1 MSVLASF
8 ALLPAR
14 LPVAFAAASGGAVN
28 IDFDRSFIAQMVV
41 FGALILILKPLLLD
55 PVLALFAERE
65 RRTEGARAEAR
76 KMQEDA
82 GELLRRY
89 KHELDKVQRVAAE
102 ERDKMRAETARLE
115 AEQLAEARRVSAQIL
130 EDGRQKIE
138 EEIHAVRF
146 ELGRSSERLARD
158 IAGRVLGREIA

>member
-1 MSVLASF
+1 MSVLAFS
-8 ALLPAR
+8 ATTGRSLL
-14 LPVAFAAASGGAVN
+14 AFAAASSGGAVN
-28 IDFDRSFIAQMVV
+28 IDFDLSFVGQMVV
-41 FGALILILKPLLLD
+41 FGTLILLMKPLLLD

-65 RRTEGARAEAR
+65 KRTEGAKAEAR
-76 KMQEDA
+76 RMQEEA

-89 KHELDKVQRVAAE
+89 EHELEKVQRVAGE
-102 ERDKMRAETARLE
+102 ERDKMRAETGRLE

-130 EDGRQKIE
+130 DEGRQRIE

-146 ELGRSSERLARD
+146 ELGRSAERLARG